1 MAYAVTLDQFEGP
14 LDLLLYLISK
24 NKINISDIPIAQIT
38 GQYLLYIHRWQ
49 ELDMDIASE
58 FILMASRLLE
68 IKSRTLLPRQPEEVD
83 EEDLRETLVS
93 QLIDYQVFK
102 SISGYLENRELEGAG
117 AFYKEPDYIPERPQ
131 EITLD
136 VTPTDLAKAF
146 KNVIA
151 MYHDDNVIK
160 QYPGEIVRDNH
171 TIEEKINLIRERFAQ
186 NPKEDIHFSQLLSGK
201 QRKAEVVVTFQALLE
216 MYKISGVQL
225 LQKGIFEEIT
235 IRQGP

>member
-1 MAYAVTLDQFEGP
+1 MALSGCLTNLLLGFIGMAAFFAVIPLNNSILLTILQYIYLYNVMFAVFNLLPIPPLDGSQVLGVCLSPSARQKYEAFSRYGMILL

-102 SISGYLENRELEGAG
+102 RIIG
-117 AFYKEPDYIPERPQ
+117 
-131 EITLD
+131 
-136 VTPTDLAKAF
+136 
-146 KNVIA
+146 
-151 MYHDDNVIK
+151 
-160 QYPGEIVRDNH
+160 
-171 TIEEKINLIRERFAQ
+171 
-186 NPKEDIHFSQLLSGK
+186 
-201 QRKAEVVVTFQALLE
+201 
-216 MYKISGVQL
+216 
-225 LQKGIFEEIT
+225 
-235 IRQGP
+235 